1 MRRPLVGILCA
12 LTVLAAGIAGEAS
25 VVGLLEPP
33 LAVATTFAG
42 IAATVPLTVAAPAAI
57 SLGMSGFTMVA
68 LRRETD
74 LPLVISGMI
83 VPVVVLLGFGIAVV
97 GHRFTGFSLVESAVG
112 LGLVLFGLVFAK
124 QMVDPEP

>member
-1 MRRPLVGILCA
+1 MRRSLVGILGA
-12 LTVLAAGIAGEAS
+12 LAVLAVGVAGEAS
-25 VVGLLEPP
+25 VVGLLEPS

-42 IAATVPLTVAAPAAI
+42 VAATIPLPVAAPAAV

-68 LRRETD
+68 LRYETD
-74 LPLVISGMI
+74 LPLVISGMV

-97 GHRFTGFSLVESAVG
+97 VHRFTTFSLVESAVG

>member
-1 MRRPLVGILCA
+1 MRRSLAGVLGT
-12 LTVLAAGIAGEAS
+12 LTVMAVGVAGEAS
-25 VVGLLEPP
+25 VVGLLEPSM
-33 LAVATTFAG
+33 AAATTFAG
-42 IAATVPLTVAAPAAI
+42 VAATIPLPVAAPAAV

-97 GHRFTGFSLVESAVG
+97 VHRFTTFSLVESAVG

-124 QMVDPEP
+124 QMIDPEP

>member
-1 MRRPLVGILCA
+1 MRSSLVGILGA
-12 LTVLAAGIAGEAS
+12 LAVLAIGVAGEAS
-25 VVGLLEPP
+25 VVGVLEPP
-33 LAVATTFAG
+33 MAAATALAGV
-42 IAATVPLTVAAPAAI
+42 AATVPLPVAAPAAV

-68 LRRETD
+68 LRYETD

-97 GHRFTGFSLVESAVG
+97 VHRFTTFSLVESAVG

-124 QMVDPEP
+124 QMLDPEP

>member
-1 MRRPLVGILCA
+1 MRRSLVGILGA
-12 LTVLAAGIAGEAS
+12 LAVLAVGVAGEAS
-25 VVGLLEPP
+25 VVGLLEPS

-42 IAATVPLTVAAPAAI
+42 VAATIPLPVAAPAAV

-68 LRRETD
+68 LRYETD
-74 LPLVISGMI
+74 LPLVISGMV

-97 GHRFTGFSLVESAVG
+97 VHRFTTFSLVESAVG

-124 QMVDPEP
+124 QMIDPEP